1 MTALTLTIICTIFI
15 LGAATFLML
24 WTLKNVQSEMLRT
37 TGIIIYGFCFIITV
51 VNLVVEAIKASI

>member
-24 WTLKNVQSEMLRT
+24 WTLKNVQSEMLKIA
-37 TGIIIYGFCFIITV
+37 GIIIYGFCFVITV
-51 VNLVVEAIKASI
+51 VHLIVVAIMACI